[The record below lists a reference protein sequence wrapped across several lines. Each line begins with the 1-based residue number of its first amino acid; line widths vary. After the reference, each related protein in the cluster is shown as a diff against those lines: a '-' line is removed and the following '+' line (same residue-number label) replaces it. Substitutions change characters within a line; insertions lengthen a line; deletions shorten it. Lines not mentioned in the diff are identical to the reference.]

1 MIKQKIKQF
10 FIGIFWRGWK
20 GTFTF
25 WERFGFHIIP
35 NSYYQCIPDTR
46 TLKDELWNSQSELK
60 GININEKSQLELL
73 ADFQKNFKSEYD
85 NFNSFPTS
93 VPYEYYLN
101 NDMYGSVD
109 AEILYCMIRHFK
121 PKNIFE
127 IGSGYSTCLSAKAA
141 LKNQEEGS
149 PCNLVAIE
157 PFPNEVLKKGF
168 PGLNNLIIK
177 KIEDIDLAEF
187 EKLEENDILFIDSS
201 HALRIGGDVQC
212 EYLKII
218 PRLKKGVIIHIH
230 DIFLPAE
237 YPKDWI
243 LKNFRFWTE
252 QYLLHAFLAFNN
264 SFEILWAG
272 RYLHSKYPEKLE
284 TAFNSYDRKK
294 IGPVS
299 FWIRKI
305 K

>member
-1 MIKQKIKQF
+1 MIKDKIRKF
-10 FIGIFWRGWK
+10 FIKILWESWK
-20 GTFTF
+20 KTFTF
-25 WERFGFHIIP
+25 WERLGFHVIP

-46 TLKDELWNSQSELK
+46 TLRNELWSRQSELK
-60 GININEKSQLELL
+60 GIDINEKSQLELL
-73 ADFQKNFKSEYD
+73 ASFQRDFKNEYD
-85 NFNSFPTS
+85 NFNSLQTG

-101 NDMYGSVD
+101 NDMYGSAD
-109 AEILYCMIRHFK
+109 AEILYCMVRYFK

-141 LKNQEEGS
+141 LKNREEAS

-168 PGLNNLIIK
+168 PGLNRLIIK
-177 KIEDIDLAEF
+177 KIEDVDLAEF
-187 EKLEENDILFIDSS
+187 EKLGENDILFIDSS
-201 HALRIGGDVQC
+201 HALRIGGDVQR
-212 EYLKII
+212 EYLEIL
-218 PRLKKGVIIHIH
+218 PRLKKGVVVHIH

-237 YPKDWI
+237 YPQDWI

-252 QYLLHAFLAFNN
+252 QYLLQAFLEFND

-272 RYLHSKYPEKLE
+272 HYFHLKYPEKLE
-284 TAFNSYDRKK
+284 EAFKSYNREK
-294 IGPVS
+294 ILPAS
-299 FWIRKI
+299 FWIRRI